1 MGNENLLER
10 IKAQQMADAIKS
22 RGGKRIRLRWS
33 TLAECRRSL
42 AKVNN
47 MVLNGEIDS
56 KSANSI
62 YFSANLI
69 LEVLKIENEQKERN
83 GKL

>member
-1 MGNENLLER
+1 MGSDNILER
-10 IKAQQMADAIKS
+10 IKAQQMANAIKS

-33 TLAECRRSL
+33 TTAECRRSL

-47 MVLNGEIDS
+47 MVVNGELDA

-69 LEVLKIENEQKERN
+69 LEALKMEHEQKETKN
-83 GKL
+83 K

>member
-1 MGNENLLER
+1 MGSDNLLDR
-10 IKAQQMADAIKS
+10 IKAQQMANAIRS
-22 RGGKRIRLRWS
+22 RGSKRIRLRWS
-33 TLAECRRSL
+33 TPAECRRSL

-47 MVLNGEIDS
+47 MVVNGELDA

-69 LEVLKIENEQKERN
+69 LEALKMEHEQKETKN
-83 GKL
+83 K

>member
-1 MGNENLLER
+1 MSNENLLER
-10 IKAQQMADAIKS
+10 IKAQQMADAIKN

-33 TLAECRRSL
+33 TPAECRRSL

-47 MVLNGEIDS
+47 MVVNGELDA

-69 LEVLKIENEQKERN
+69 LEALKIENGQKETTN
-83 GKL
+83 K

>member
-1 MGNENLLER
+1 MGANDLLQR
-10 IKAQQMADAIKS
+10 FQLQQMQKAMQS
-22 RGGKRIRLRWS
+22 REGKKIRLRWN
-33 TLAECRRSL
+33 TPTECRRSL

-47 MVLNGEIDS
+47 MVVNGELDA

-69 LEVLKIENEQKERN
+69 LEALKMEHEQKKTTN
-83 GKL
+83 K

>member
-1 MGNENLLER
+1 MGNENLLDR
-10 IKAQQMADAIKS
+10 IKAQQMVNAIKS

-33 TLAECRRSL
+33 TPAECRRSL

-47 MVLNGEIDS
+47 MVVNGELDA

-69 LEVLKIENEQKERN
+69 LEALKMEHEQKETTN
-83 GKL
+83 K

>member
-1 MGNENLLER
+1 MGNGNLLER
-10 IKAQQMADAIKS
+10 IKAQQMANAIQS

-33 TLAECRRSL
+33 TPAECRRSL

-47 MVLNGEIDS
+47 MVLNCELDA

-69 LEVLKIENEQKERN
+69 LEALKMEHEQKETTN
-83 GKL
+83 K

>member
-1 MGNENLLER
+1 MGNGNLLDR
-10 IKAQQMADAIKS
+10 IRAQQMANAIQS

-33 TLAECRRSL
+33 TPAECRRSL

-47 MVLNGEIDS
+47 MVVNGELDA

-69 LEVLKIENEQKERN
+69 LEALKIENGQKETTN
-83 GKL
+83 K

>member
-1 MGNENLLER
+1 MGNGNLLER
-10 IKAQQMADAIKS
+10 IKAQQMANAIQS

-33 TLAECRRSL
+33 TPAECRRSL

-47 MVLNGEIDS
+47 MVVNGELDA

-69 LEVLKIENEQKERN
+69 LEALKMEHEQKETTN
-83 GKL
+83 K

>member
-10 IKAQQMADAIKS
+10 IKAQQMANAIKS

-33 TLAECRRSL
+33 TPAECRRSL

-47 MVLNGEIDS
+47 MVVNGELDA

-69 LEVLKIENEQKERN
+69 LEALKIENGQKETTN
-83 GKL
+83 K

>member
-10 IKAQQMADAIKS
+10 IKAQQMANAIKN
-22 RGGKRIRLRWS
+22 RGDKRIRLRWS
-33 TLAECRRSL
+33 TPAECRRSL

-47 MVLNGEIDS
+47 MVVNGELDA

-69 LEVLKIENEQKERN
+69 LEALKMEHEQKETIN
-83 GKL
+83 K

>member
-10 IKAQQMADAIKS
+10 IKAQQMANAIKN

-33 TLAECRRSL
+33 TPAECRRSL

-47 MVLNGEIDS
+47 MVVNGELDA

-69 LEVLKIENEQKERN
+69 LEALKIENGQKETTN
-83 GKL
+83 K

>member
-10 IKAQQMADAIKS
+10 IKAQQMANAIKN

-33 TLAECRRSL
+33 TPAECRRSL

-47 MVLNGEIDS
+47 MVVNGELDA

-69 LEVLKIENEQKERN
+69 LEALKVEHGQKETIN
-83 GKL
+83 K

>member
-1 MGNENLLER
+1 MGSDNILER
-10 IKAQQMADAIKS
+10 IKAQQMANAIQS
-22 RGGKRIRLRWS
+22 RGCKKIRLRWS
-33 TLAECRRSL
+33 TPAECRRSL

-47 MVLNGEIDS
+47 MVVNGELDA

-69 LEVLKIENEQKERN
+69 LEALKMEHEQKETTN
-83 GKL
+83 K